1 MIFDRVDANGSQVC
15 SRDEIMAKLGK
26 NVGQEFLD
34 AFDGQSVFSANGNV
48 TRIGFENRCRKLM
61 EEDRKGFRAI
71 LKRCQDTMEV
81 FGVAQSLFDKL
92 DQDGSGTINSK
103 EIVTQL
109 GTHGEAFLK
118 AFDGQNAFS
127 ANGNVTRREFSSRC
141 RDLEAKDRQGF
152 VELLKECSADRTK
165 AANKTLSLKKVR
177 AGIANEIFDAIDE
190 NKSGVLSKK
199 EIQTALGSKLGQE
212 FLETFDGQ
220 NVFSANGNV
229 TRIGFTNRCD
239 ALDGTSEFALILKR
253 CQDTMEV
260 FGVAQSLFDKLDQD
274 GSGTINS
281 KEIVTQL
288 GTHGEAFLKA
298 FDGQNAF
305 SANGNVTRREFSS
318 RCRDLEAKDRQGF
331 VELLKECSADRTK
344 AANKTLSLK
353 KVRAGIANEIFDAID
368 ENKSGVLSKKEIQ
381 TALGSK
387 LGQEFLE
394 TFDGQNVFSANGNVT
409 RIGFTNRCD
418 ALDGTS
424 EFSRM
429 LQECR
434 RVLGS
439 KR

>member
-1 MIFDRVDANGSQVC
+1 M
-15 SRDEIMAKLGK
+15 
-26 NVGQEFLD
+26 
-34 AFDGQSVFSANGNV
+34 
-48 TRIGFENRCRKLM
+48 
-61 EEDRKGFRAI
+61 
-71 LKRCQDTMEV
+71 
-81 FGVAQSLFDKL
+81 
-92 DQDGSGTINSK
+92 
-103 EIVTQL
+103 
-109 GTHGEAFLK
+109 
-118 AFDGQNAFS
+118 
-127 ANGNVTRREFSSRC
+127 
-141 RDLEAKDRQGF
+141 
-152 VELLKECSADRTK
+152 
-165 AANKTLSLKKVR
+165 KKVR

-229 TRIGFTNRCD
+229 TRIGFKNRCD
-239 ALDGTSEFALILKR
+239 ALDSTSEFALILKR

-353 KVRAGIANEIFDAID
+353 KVRTGIANEIFDAID
-368 ENKSGVLSKKEIQ
+368 ENKSGVLSK
-381 TALGSK
+381 
-387 LGQEFLE
+387 EFKPRSGPSSVKSFSRLLMAK
-394 TFDGQNVFSANGNVT
+394 NVFSANGNVT
-409 RIGFTNRCD
+409 RIVFTNRCD